1 MGTLLGIDESGRGA
15 VVGPLVIGG
24 VVIEEKDQ
32 EKLRKM
38 GAKDSKLLTPRQRE
52 HLEVKIKA
60 VVKDFVL
67 IKISAQQIDELRAQK
82 KNLNRIEAEKMAEII
97 RVFSPDTAV
106 VDAPQVSTGKFRDYL
121 LALAKNHTKIIAEN
135 YADKNWP
142 VVSAASI
149 LAKVERD
156 REIEQIKKIVGTDF
170 GVGYPHDSRTIEFVK
185 KCLKEKKHLEWI
197 RHSWETVREL
207 KGKKKQ
213 KGLSDFAIG
222 KIEEG

>member
-1 MGTLLGIDESGRGA
+1 MPKGA

-24 VVIEEKDQ
+24 VVIEEKD
-32 EKLRKM
+32 EKKLKEM

-52 HLEVKIKA
+52 LLEVKIKT

-67 IKISAQQIDELRAQK
+67 IKISAQQIDQLRGEK

-106 VDAPQVSTGKFRDYL
+106 VDAPQVSTEKFKAYL

-156 REIEQIKKIVGTDF
+156 REIEQIKKIVGVDF
-170 GVGYPHDSRTIEFVK
+170 GVGYSHDSRTIEFVK
-185 KCLKEKKHLEWI
+185 NCLKEGKNLEWI

-207 KGKKKQ
+207 KGKKRQ
-213 KGLSDFAIG
+213 RGLKDFT
-222 KIEEG
+222 KEKEE

>member
-1 MGTLLGIDESGRGA
+1 MRTLLGIDEAGRGA

-24 VVIEEKDQ
+24 VVIEETD
-32 EKLRKM
+32 EKKLKEM
-38 GAKDSKLLTPRQRE
+38 GAKDSKLLTPLQRE
-52 HLEVKIKA
+52 KLEIKIKA

-67 IKISAQQIDELRAQK
+67 IKISAQQIDEMRAAK

-97 RVFSPDTAV
+97 KVFGPDTAV
-106 VDAPQVSTGKFRDYL
+106 VDAPQVSTEKFKAYL
-121 LALAKNHTKIIAEN
+121 LAMAKNHTKIIAEN

-156 REIEQIKKIVGTDF
+156 REIEQIKKLVGVNF

-185 KCLKEKKHLEWI
+185 KCLKEKKNLEWI

-213 KGLSDFAIG
+213 KGLTDFTIG
-222 KIEEG
+222 KEKEE